1 MGNIL
6 RQLAEALR
14 MATELPW
21 FAALPLYMI
30 GYGLGLLALA
40 KASAAILDLIG
51 VFL

>member
-40 KASAAILDLIG
+40 KAAAAILDLIG

>member
-21 FAALPLYMI
+21 YAALPLYMI

-40 KASAAILDLIG
+40 KAAEAVLDLVG
-51 VFL
+51 GFL